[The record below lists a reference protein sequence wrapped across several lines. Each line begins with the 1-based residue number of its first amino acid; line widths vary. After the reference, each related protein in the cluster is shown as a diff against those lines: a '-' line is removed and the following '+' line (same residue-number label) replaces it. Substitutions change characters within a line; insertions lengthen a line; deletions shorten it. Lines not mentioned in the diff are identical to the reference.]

1 MATDG
6 RTMGKVKAKPLSIF
20 LGIHEIAGYYV
31 NLEAGLRENGVN
43 ARLVTTRPHP
53 FEYGQGQAN
62 PWPAEFASNG
72 VRGFRSANPIAK
84 MWFGAQF
91 LVGSFLTLLWAI
103 PRYNT
108 FVFGWGMSFL
118 PGNIDVLF
126 LRLCGKN
133 VVSVLGHGSE
143 ARPPYMSTPPEP
155 LPLSSAHLAC
165 IAKETS
171 HIARRVRRLE
181 RWSTHTI
188 GMLAT
193 AQFLTKRFIDFYYI
207 GLPTPSREIP
217 TQDVSSEQF
226 TILHVPSNMAVKGT
240 LHIRDAVEQVIKR
253 HPHVKYVELSGVS
266 HDEVMTAMS
275 KASVVVD
282 WLWSDIPMAV
292 VGTEAASMGTAT
304 VISGY
309 AWPQWDAWEKK
320 NPGRRPPALYATP
333 DTIQDVIERA
343 VVEHNKTKNTGLD
356 ARQFITKNWAPS
368 CVAATFVQA
377 LEHLLP
383 KEGYLEPKDVT
394 YLWGAGVAQQDV
406 QKNVSDLI
414 RAHGPDALQWD
425 RGVALYGLGES

>member
-1 MATDG
+1 M
-6 RTMGKVKAKPLSIF
+6 I
-20 LGIHEIAGYYV
+20 
-31 NLEAGLRENGVN
+31 
-43 ARLVTTRPHP
+43 
-53 FEYGQGQAN
+53 
-62 PWPAEFASNG
+62 
-72 VRGFRSANPIAK
+72 
-84 MWFGAQF
+84 
-91 LVGSFLTLLWAI
+91 WAI

-118 PGNIDVLF
+118 PGNVDVLV
-126 LRLCGKN
+126 LRMCGKK

-155 LPLSSAHLAC
+155 VPLSLARL
-165 IAKETS
+165 ATLARETDRV
-171 HIARRVRRLE
+171 ARRVRRLE

-207 GLPTPSREIP
+207 GLPTPQREIP
-217 TQDVSSEQF
+217 IKEDSAEQF

-240 LHIRDAVEQVIKR
+240 VHIREAVKQVIKR
-253 HPHVKYVELSGVS
+253 HPQTKYVELSGVP
-266 HDEVMTAMS
+266 HAEVMTAMS
-275 KASVVVD
+275 NATVVVD

-333 DTIQDVIERA
+333 DTIVDVIEQA
-343 VVEHNKTKNTGLD
+343 VVDVEKTKATGRE
-356 ARQFITKNWAPS
+356 AREFVATKWARS
-368 CVAATFVQA
+368 RVATNFVAAVNN
-377 LEHLLP
+377 ELP
-383 KEGYLEPKDVT
+383 TEGYLEPDDVT

-406 QKNVSDLI
+406 KQTVGDLV
-414 RAHGPDALQWD
+414 RSHGITALRWE
-425 RGVALYGLGES
+425 RGEKLYGMVES

>member
-1 MATDG
+1 MNG
-6 RTMGKVKAKPLSIF
+6 QIMGNVKAKPLSIF

-53 FEYGQGQAN
+53 FEYGQGQPN

-84 MWFGAQF
+84 LWFGAQF
-91 LVGSFLTLLWAI
+91 LLGSFLTLLWAI

-118 PGNIDVLF
+118 PWNIDILI

-155 LPLSSAHLAC
+155 LPLSSVRLAR

-217 TQDVSSEQF
+217 TQDVASEQF

-240 LHIRDAVEQVIKR
+240 THIREAVEQVIKR
-253 HPHVKYVELSGVS
+253 HPQVTYVELSGVP
-266 HDEVMTAMS
+266 HADVMAAMN
-275 KASVVVD
+275 KASIVVD

-343 VVEHNKTKNTGLD
+343 VVDSNTTLQIGQD
-356 ARQFITKNWAPS
+356 ALQFVTSAWS
-368 CVAATFVQA
+368 RSQVAANFVDAIQMK
-377 LEHLLP
+377 LP
-383 KEGYLEPKDVT
+383 PEGYLEPRDIS
-394 YLWGAGVAQQDV
+394 YCWGAGVSRE
-406 QKNVSDLI
+406 NVLEMVNGLI
-414 RAHGPDALQWD
+414 MRFGPKSLKWPLGIEIFGEVSR
-425 RGVALYGLGES
+425 RG